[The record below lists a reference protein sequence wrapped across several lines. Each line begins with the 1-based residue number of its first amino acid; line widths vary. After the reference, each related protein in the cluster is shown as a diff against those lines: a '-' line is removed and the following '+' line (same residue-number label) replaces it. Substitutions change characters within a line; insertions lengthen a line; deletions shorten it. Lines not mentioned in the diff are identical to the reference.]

1 MLERYSAHAMAP
13 ATIPLSCMN
22 DALLKR
28 LDKAIGRYYETDETT
43 DEINP
48 S

>member
-1 MLERYSAHAMAP
+1 MPSHLWV
-13 ATIPLSCMN
+13 N
-22 DALLKR
+22 ALLKR
-28 LDKAIGRYYETDETT
+28 LDRAIGRHYDDGETT